1 MPVKHPI
8 VHVGILQTWK
18 IIIDIQEEIVLLD
31 FSDQL
36 WDPMEITIKPN
47 LSELCLTLFRHWL
60 DVLELKLV
68 IY

>member
-8 VHVGILQTWK
+8 VDVGILQTWK
-18 IIIDIQEEIVLLD
+18 MIDIQEEIVLID
-31 FSDQL
+31 FSAQL
-36 WDPMEITIKPN
+36 WDPMEITIQPN